1 MPVYLVQFSYTPQA
15 WAALAKN
22 PQDRSVDVGKL
33 IEAAGGRML
42 GFYYAFG
49 EFDGAIVIE
58 GTDDVTTAAC
68 IITAL
73 APGHIGRMQTTKLFT
88 AAEGMEIMR
97 KAGGFMF
104 RGPQ

>member
-1 MPVYLVQFSYTPQA
+1 MPTYLIQFGYTPQA
-15 WAALAKN
+15 WASLAKT
-22 PQDRSVDVGKL
+22 PEDRSVAVGKL

-49 EFDGAIVIE
+49 EFDGAILVE

-68 IITAL
+68 VITAL
-73 APGHIGRMQTTKLFT
+73 SPGHIARMHTTKLFT

-97 KAGGFMF
+97 KAGSMMF